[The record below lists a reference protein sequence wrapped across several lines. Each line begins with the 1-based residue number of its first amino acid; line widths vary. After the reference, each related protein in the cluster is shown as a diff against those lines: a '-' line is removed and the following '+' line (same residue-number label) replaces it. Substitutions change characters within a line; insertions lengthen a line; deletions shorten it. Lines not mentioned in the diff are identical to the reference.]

1 MKYIFVLSFSPTF
14 LEENNMTI
22 SVFSLYFRCIF
33 CISGEAGGPEAQK
46 GGGPGNSKR
55 GLEET
60 KKLNTKEYTDYIASL
75 TKKNS
80 LYFSAM
86 YILISEHTLH
96 GCETKKKNTATIVFT
111 SSNYPWIKLTKKRH
125 HVTMTM

>member
-1 MKYIFVLSFSPTF
+1 
-14 LEENNMTI
+14 MTI

-96 GCETKKKNTATIVFT
+96 GCETNKKKHSNNRFYKQQ
-111 SSNYPWIKLTKKRH
+111 SS
-125 HVTMTM
+125 MD